1 MAGGALF
8 QWRDVLFQCVGF
20 LASFGTLGAIGF
32 RYGVALGPGVSRAGA
47 VGMVGAALGGVGLVV
62 SLFARAASKHTTFAA
77 AVSAGGGML
86 IAQTALLVVLL
97 VAFVLAWRRV
107 AAAWPVAAVC
117 AFALPLRGIVGGV
130 WAKMVNPL
138 HVVGASLWIG
148 SLFVIVVCGL
158 GETSREDVPVA
169 ERETAVMRMVRR
181 FAFLAL
187 PSAALLGVTG
197 VITAWTH
204 LKHLDAL
211 WTTPYGYALLAKLS
225 VVAIVV
231 GLGAWNWRRVGPS
244 LGREGGARTIQR
256 TATMELGFAAVVL
269 FLTGILVSIH
279 TPKPATEAHAPPS
292 GSTSA
297 HPSHSTHAE

>member
-1 MAGGALF
+1 MQGLERDRKPRLPIEGAEDEADAARGRGPLDFESIADDVTRLHGEPSLSCIVVGMAGGALF

-117 AFALPLRGIVGGV
+117 ALALPLRGIVGGV

-138 HVVGASLWIG
+138 HVVGA
-148 SLFVIVVCGL
+148 
-158 GETSREDVPVA
+158 
-169 ERETAVMRMVRR
+169 
-181 FAFLAL
+181 
-187 PSAALLGVTG
+187 
-197 VITAWTH
+197 
-204 LKHLDAL
+204 
-211 WTTPYGYALLAKLS
+211 
-225 VVAIVV
+225 
-231 GLGAWNWRRVGPS
+231 
-244 LGREGGARTIQR
+244 
-256 TATMELGFAAVVL
+256 
-269 FLTGILVSIH
+269 
-279 TPKPATEAHAPPS
+279 
-292 GSTSA
+292 
-297 HPSHSTHAE
+297 